1 MRFADPVEVV
11 RGVVTAATG
20 AQTARV
26 LQPGFTE
33 GPMPLVHVHTI
44 QTQDLDFER
53 VTTIGIDVY
62 ATTPTNPGEAGAAAL
77 ADAVVEALRARPV
90 VSEAGWV
97 DSAETQS
104 TTGVRPYYGEVE
116 TVGLVADIVHRPIE
130 D

>member
-1 MRFADPVEVV
+1 MVA
-11 RGVVTAATG
+11 GVVTRAPG

-104 TTGVRPYYGEVE
+104 ATGVRPYYGEVE

>member
-1 MRFADPVEVV
+1 MRFVDPVEVV
-11 RGVVTAATG
+11 RGVVTAATS
-20 AQTARV
+20 APTARV

-33 GPMPLVHVHTI
+33 GPMPLVHVHAI
-44 QTQDLDFER
+44 QSVDVDFER
-53 VTTIGIDVY
+53 VTTLGVDVY
-62 ATTPTNPGEAGAAAL
+62 ATTPAHPGGMGAAAL
-77 ADAVVEALRARPV
+77 ADAVVEAMRARPV

-97 DSAETQS
+97 DSAEIQS

>member
-1 MRFADPVEVV
+1 MRFADPVAVV
-11 RGVVTAATG
+11 RGAVTAATS
-20 AQTARV
+20 APTARV

-53 VTTIGIDVY
+53 VTTVGIDVY
-62 ATTPTNPGEAGAAAL
+62 ATTPTNPGGAGAEAL

-90 VSEAGWV
+90 VSGPGWV

-104 TTGVRPYYGEVE
+104 ATGVRPYYGEVE
-116 TVGLVADIVHRPIE
+116 TVGLVVDVTHRPTG

>member
-1 MRFADPVEVV
+1 MRFTDPVAVV
-11 RGVVTAATG
+11 RGVVTAATS
-20 AQTARV
+20 APTARV

-53 VTTIGIDVY
+53 VTTLGIDVY
-62 ATTPTNPGEAGAAAL
+62 ATTPAHPGGAGAAAL

-97 DSAETQS
+97 DSAEIQS

>member
-1 MRFADPVEVV
+1 MRFADPVAVV
-11 RGVVTAATG
+11 RGAVTAATS
-20 AQTARV
+20 APTARV

-44 QTQDLDFER
+44 QSVDVDFER
-53 VTTIGIDVY
+53 VTTLGIDVY
-62 ATTPTNPGEAGAAAL
+62 ATTPTNPGTTGAEAL

-90 VSEAGWV
+90 VSGAGWV

-104 TTGVRPYYGEVE
+104 ATGVRPYYGEVE
-116 TVGLVADIVHRPIE
+116 TVGLVVDIVHRPIE

>member
-11 RGVVTAATG
+11 RGVVTAATS
-20 AQTARV
+20 APTARV

-33 GPMPLVHVHTI
+33 GPMPLVHVHAI
-44 QTQDLDFER
+44 QSVDVDFER
-53 VTTIGIDVY
+53 VTTLGIDVY
-62 ATTPTNPGEAGAAAL
+62 ATTPTNPGTTGAEAL

-90 VSEAGWV
+90 VSAAGWV
-97 DSAETQS
+97 DSAEIQS

>member
-1 MRFADPVEVV
+1 MRYADPVAVV
-11 RGVVTAATG
+11 RGVITAATG

-44 QTQDLDFER
+44 QSTDLDFER

-62 ATTPTNPGEAGAAAL
+62 ATTPTNPGGAGAEAL

-90 VSEAGWV
+90 VSGSGWV
-97 DSAETQS
+97 DSAEIQS

-116 TVGLVADIVHRPIE
+116 TVGLVVDVTHRPT

>member
-1 MRFADPVEVV
+1 MKFADPVEVV
-11 RGVVTAATG
+11 RGAVTAATG

-62 ATTPTNPGEAGAAAL
+62 ATTPAHSGEEGAEAL

-97 DSAETQS
+97 DSAESQS
-104 TTGVRPYYGEVE
+104 ATGVRPYYGEVE
-116 TVGLVADIVHRPIE
+116 TVGLVVDIVHRPT

>member
-1 MRFADPVEVV
+1 MRYADPVAVV
-11 RGVVTAATG
+11 RGAVTAATG

-44 QTQDLDFER
+44 QSTDLDFER

-62 ATTPTNPGEAGAAAL
+62 ATTPTHPGGAGAEAL

-97 DSAETQS
+97 DSAEIQTA
-104 TTGVRPYYGEVE
+104 TGVRPYYGEVE
-116 TVGLVADIVHRPIE
+116 TVGLVVDVTHRPTG

>member
-1 MRFADPVEVV
+1 MKFADPVEVV
-11 RGVVTAATG
+11 RGAVTAATG

-33 GPMPLVHVHTI
+33 GHRPLVHVHTI

-62 ATTPTNPGEAGAAAL
+62 ATTPAHSGEEGAEAL

-97 DSAETQS
+97 DSAESQS
-104 TTGVRPYYGEVE
+104 ATGVRPYYGEVE
-116 TVGLVADIVHRPIE
+116 TVGLVVDIVHRPT

>member
-1 MRFADPVEVV
+1 MKFADPVAVV

-20 AQTARV
+20 APTARV

-33 GPMPLVHVHTI
+33 GPMPLVHVHAI
-44 QTQDLDFER
+44 QSVDVDFER
-53 VTTIGIDVY
+53 VTTLGVDVY
-62 ATTPTNPGEAGAAAL
+62 ATTPANPGGVGAEAL
-77 ADAVVEALRARPV
+77 ADAVVEALWARPV
-90 VSEAGWV
+90 VSGSGWV
-97 DSAETQS
+97 DSAEIQS

>member
-1 MRFADPVEVV
+1 MRYADPVAVV
-11 RGVVTAATG
+11 RGAVTAATG

-53 VTTIGIDVY
+53 VTTLGIDVY
-62 ATTPTNPGEAGAAAL
+62 ATTPTNPGTTGAEAL

-90 VSEAGWV
+90 VSGAGWV

-104 TTGVRPYYGEVE
+104 ATGVRPYYDTVE
-116 TVGLVADIVHRPIE
+116 TVGLVVDIVHRPTN
-130 D
+130 

>member
-1 MRFADPVEVV
+1 MKFADPVEVV
-11 RGVVTAATG
+11 RGAVTAATG

-33 GPMPLVHVHTI
+33 GHRPLVHVHTI

-62 ATTPTNPGEAGAAAL
+62 ATTPAQSGEEGAEAL

-97 DSAETQS
+97 DSAESQS
-104 TTGVRPYYGEVE
+104 ATGVRPYYGEVE
-116 TVGLVADIVHRPIE
+116 TVGLVVDIVHRPT